1 MVSNLARKPHT
12 GSKIIISGVI
22 VKLDGGP
29 FFIPGEQIKI
39 GGKNRFVAPSE
50 GASFGEAELIYILEQ
65 FNNKTCVGTEDLGQ
79 ASTRHESESPARKA
93 GAKAMSADDLKKMVK
108 GLAPTSC
115 DLVPTR

>member
-65 FNNKTCVGTEDLGQ
+65 SNNRTSARPAPGTSHPPGR
-79 ASTRHESESPARKA
+79 SGPRP
-93 GAKAMSADDLKKMVK
+93 
-108 GLAPTSC
+108 
-115 DLVPTR
+115 

>member
-1 MVSNLARKPHT
+1 MIASNLARKTHT

-65 FNNKTCVGTEDLGQ
+65 FNNKTCGGTEDLGQ
-79 ASTRHESESPARKA
+79 ASTRHESPARKV
-93 GAKAMSADDLKKMVK
+93 GHE
-108 GLAPTSC
+108 C
-115 DLVPTR
+115 